1 MSEKKNPLIKFENI
15 GKRFGR
21 IEALKDISFSV
32 FPGEIVGLVGDNG
45 AGKTTVVK
53 ILAGIYK
60 PDKGKIYIGEEEA
73 NITSPEEARRAGID
87 FVHQDIGLAED
98 LEIRRNIFLGDE
110 IVAKRVG
117 PIEFLDLDKMSKG
130 TKTVYHIIGITSDID
145 PKTEVSEL
153 SGGQRQGI
161 KIGRAVYY
169 KARLIVLDEPVR
181 ALSVR
186 ERGKIKNLIVDLN
199 KKEGISF
206 IYITHNI
213 REVYDVAHKF
223 VLLDRGIKIG
233 EIKKEETSVSRLEES
248 IIKGELV
255 SP

>member
-1 MSEKKNPLIKFENI
+1 MDYILEMRNI
-15 GKRFGR
+15 SKRFG
-21 IEALKDISFSV
+21 EVQALHQVDFAV
-32 FPGEIVGLVGDNG
+32 PYNEVVGLVGDNG

-60 PDKGKIYIGEEEA
+60 PDKGKIYIEGEEA

-248 IIKGELV
+248 IINGELV